1 MTKQSQLR
9 SLRVRFWY
17 GGLVERLKARNRSDL
32 IRAALQGRLPPGD
45 TGINRTR
52 LKQWQAYENGSRAPR
67 SSLVKAIDQIQG
79 PRGHGSG
86 SAVEFHAVLW
96 DVLSVEDASP
106 ATIDGWFRRLDKHVL
121 RAIRDA
127 PALCTPGGPRYR
139 LPALRSWEFIRLRNR
154 PSLDSL
160 ALLSLMVIQ
169 AHRFGHAQLA
179 RDCANEAVSTL
190 WQLALL
196 FHRRRMA
203 VELMQF
209 YEEWV
214 LPLADC
220 GALRLSMGRDLKRR
234 ADVLDYY
241 ASLRMS
247 RFPRECKDTAA
258 AKFVRGALR
267 QPRWANAARHQF
279 SAVHK
284 LVPDRCPTADDVV
297 QLWWDMAVSE
307 LLCREFGAWVSISV
321 KLDALRSTLL
331 RLLTGEMSA
340 NDSIGFSEA
349 EPAHAIDARP
359 ASVSLIQSFCP
370 HSSRRRPD
378 PVDTVTR
385 IVPLSILREFCPRAM
400 RSYDMVV
407 KDIQRGKSILTDQTR
422 LAYVP
427 SARCNH

>member
-9 SLRVRFWY
+9 SLKVRFWY
-17 GGLVERLKARNRSDL
+17 GGLVERLKTRNRSDL
-32 IRAALQGRLPPGD
+32 IRAVRQGRLSPGD

-52 LKQWQAYENGSRAPR
+52 LKQWQAYENGARAPR
-67 SSLVKAIDQIQG
+67 SSMVKAIDQIQG
-79 PRGHGSG
+79 SRGHGSG
-86 SAVEFHAVLW
+86 SAVEFDAVLW

-106 ATIDGWFRRLDKHVL
+106 ATIDGWLGRLDRHVL
-121 RAIRDA
+121 RAVRDA
-127 PALCTPGGPRYR
+127 PALCIPGGHRYR
-139 LPALRSWEFIRLRNR
+139 LPALRSLQFIRLRNR

-169 AHRFGHAQLA
+169 AHRFGRAELA

-196 FHRRRMA
+196 FHRRKMA

-220 GALRLSMGRDLKRR
+220 GALRLSMGRDLKER
-234 ADVLDYY
+234 AGVLDYF
-241 ASLRMS
+241 ASLRMH
-247 RFPRECKDTAA
+247 RFPRECEDTAA
-258 AKFVRGALR
+258 AKFVRGTLR
-267 QPRWANAARHQF
+267 QPRRANAARHQF

-297 QLWWDMAVSE
+297 QLWWDTAVSE
-307 LLCREFGAWVSISV
+307 LLCREFGAWVSITV

-331 RLLTGEMSA
+331 HLLTGEMSA
-340 NDSIGFSEA
+340 DDSIGFREA
-349 EPAHAIDARP
+349 EPDHAVDQQP
-359 ASVSLIQSFCP
+359 VSVSLIQSFSP
-370 HSSRRRPD
+370 HSSRRHPD

-385 IVPLSILREFCPRAM
+385 IAPLSILREFCPQAM

-407 KDIQRGKSILTDQTR
+407 EIFKEAK
-422 LAYVP
+422 AF
-427 SARCNH
+427 